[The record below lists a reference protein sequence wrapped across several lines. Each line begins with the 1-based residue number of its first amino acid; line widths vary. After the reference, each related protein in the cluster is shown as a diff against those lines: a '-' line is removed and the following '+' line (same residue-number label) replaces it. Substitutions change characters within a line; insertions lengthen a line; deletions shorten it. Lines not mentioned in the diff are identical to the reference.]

1 MIHPL
6 PPDLIRLICDQIVL
20 LALPSQPILL
30 LDPHIKLSIIIS
42 PNHQSPQTSLEPHPI
57 IQAQSSL
64 KSLSLVNKL
73 WNLEARRSLWSLGI
87 RFGLPNSF
95 ETVVKLVDP
104 IGTFFDGGVEPT
116 WISSPSASR
125 HSSPHR
131 ITQVK
136 SIHHITRPDLNL
148 NFPFTPDQQYQEQ
161 VPIRSGR
168 RSISLK
174 REAGAYV
181 LQARILSYEDDCF
194 PPSPLSEINSNQ
206 FTSTFNTHHARVGRR
221 LSKSPPHTHLE
232 RSISPIRDRILI
244 QSLSQAF
251 HRASLDLSSN
261 PHHSSNSLALSSSI
275 EAENG
280 NENDEDEF
288 IFDHQ
293 LDNIFNPAP
302 YISSISFSKFRS
314 HGMRRSIGEG
324 HQIRFVTPERLLRLI
339 KSTRSRYTTLSDSDL
354 ECQSD
359 EFSTSTFMIRKGHLT
374 AVGFSEY
381 MDSAISKSVLDE
393 MLLRGGVEVE
403 YEIRDDEDL
412 LTMNSEG
419 DNARGRDRV
428 QKELHPVSR
437 HATPHHTL
445 PAPVQES
452 SQGYAHLPSLATT
465 TCISNQT
472 HHTRPT
478 RIERRMESNLL
489 NETPIKAIDFC
500 GCISLKFRS
509 ALTDFIQDHALC
521 NPDDQQNSLSNIHPN
536 STPTSLRSTTFPW
549 LTRLGLSHMFILGD
563 HELADF
569 LSGFPYLV
577 DLDLSYTRTGP
588 IVLHTLQLIK
598 KPQSQSHMMGSEVSK
613 KLPSFRSLN
622 LAKCTGLTEKSL
634 MGFLCGYSEDEESW
648 EDPQVS
654 IGALEELS
662 LYGDQTLPTPISTH
676 SLDRFFSTC
685 PCFLSGKLSTLDLS
699 SIKLDESQFDLIE
712 KIPKQPN
719 LLQLG
724 LSNCSNLSL
733 STIQSLLKEKMKSVE
748 VLTLSLSC
756 SHARGRLNRSLHPI
770 LSPGLLHKDLID
782 PLSQTDG
789 NGERVS
795 NLRVIE
801 LDEFTLEGLAGGA
814 QGWRVVIGKG
824 QRGWYVN
831 TLVSVNVY
839 GNDSRMEK
847 YRMKDCTLPYTRVLK
862 SHHPSEF
869 LKPDDQIEKDGK
881 MMITHH
887 HHRTLNLAESLNKLM
902 NSDQVI
908 RHNEIG
914 WMSRKLE
921 ILDGSGF
928 LGRQDGLYGFH
939 AFHN

>member
-1 MIHPL
+1 MINQL
-6 PPDLIRLICDQIVL
+6 PPDLIRLICNQILL

-30 LDPHIKLSIIIS
+30 LDPYIKFTIIHHQAH
-42 PNHQSPQTSLEPHPI
+42 PNHQLTLLEPSPI
-57 IQAQSSL
+57 IQAQSLL
-64 KSLSLVNKL
+64 KSLSLVNKA
-73 WNLEARRSLWSLGI
+73 WNLEARRVLWSLGI

-104 IGTFFDGGVEPT
+104 IGTFFDGGVEPS

-125 HSSPHR
+125 HPSPHR
-131 ITQVK
+131 TRQDN
-136 SIHHITRPDLNL
+136 SIQHLTTRPDLNL
-148 NFPFTPDQQYQEQ
+148 NFPLTPDQHHQPQAQ
-161 VPIRSGR
+161 PPIRSGR

-181 LQARILSYEDDCF
+181 LEARILTYEDDCF
-194 PPSPLSEINSNQ
+194 PPSPLSEINPNQLPSNLI
-206 FTSTFNTHHARVGRR
+206 NNNGREGR
-221 LSKSPPHTHLE
+221 SLSKRQHHTHLE
-232 RSISPIRDRILI
+232 RSISPLRGRILI

-251 HRASLDLSSN
+251 HRASIDLSPSY
-261 PHHSSNSLALSSSI
+261 LSSKSFSLSSPI
-275 EAENG
+275 E
-280 NENDEDEF
+280 NENDDEEF

-293 LDNIFNPAP
+293 LDDLFNPAP

-339 KSTRSRYTTLSDSDL
+339 KSTRSRYTSLSDSDS
-354 ECQSD
+354 ETHSD
-359 EFSTSTFMIRKGHLT
+359 ESSSSSTMIRKGHLN

-381 MDSAISKSVLDE
+381 MDSAISKPVLDE
-393 MLLRGGVEVE
+393 ILLRGGVEVE
-403 YEIRDDEDL
+403 YEITDDEDL
-412 LTMNSEG
+412 VTLLSEG
-419 DNARGRDRV
+419 VNGRGRDRV
-428 QKELHPVSR
+428 QKELHPISR

-452 SQGYAHLPSLATT
+452 SQGYAHIPSLTT
-465 TCISNQT
+465 TASISNQT
-472 HHTRPT
+472 LHNRPT
-478 RIERRMESNLL
+478 RIERRMESNLI
-489 NETPIKAIDFC
+489 NETPIQAIDFC
-500 GCISLKFRS
+500 GCISSKFRS

-521 NPDDQQNSLSNIHPN
+521 NPYDQQTGLPQIHPHP
-536 STPTSLRSTTFPW
+536 SITSLRSTTFPW
-549 LTRLGLSHMFILGD
+549 LTRLGLSHVSI
-563 HELADF
+563 LADHDLADL

-598 KPQSQSHMMGSEVSK
+598 KPRDQSHITGSDSVVSK

-634 MGFLCGYSEDEESW
+634 MGFLCGYSEDEEIW
-648 EDPQVS
+648 EDPQAS
-654 IGALEELS
+654 IGGLEELS
-662 LYGDQTLPTPISTH
+662 LYGDQTLPTPISTD

-685 PCFLSGKLSTLDLS
+685 PCFHSGRLITLDLS
-699 SIKLDESQFDLIE
+699 SIKLNELELE

-719 LLQLG
+719 LLQFG

-733 STIQSLLKEKMKSVE
+733 LSLQSLLKEKMRMLE
-748 VLTLSLSC
+748 VLNLSLSC
-756 SHARGRLNRSLHPI
+756 GHARGRLNRSNPSI
-770 LSPGLLHKDLID
+770 LSPGLLHQDLIN
-782 PLSQTDG
+782 PLSQVDS
-789 NGERVS
+789 NGQRIS

-801 LDEFTLEGLAGGA
+801 LDQFTLEALAAGA

-824 QRGWYVN
+824 QRGWYVD

-839 GNDSRMEK
+839 GNDPSMEP
-847 YRMKDCTLPYTRVLK
+847 YRMKECTLPFTRVLK
-862 SHHPSEF
+862 RHEESELSNHLDHH
-869 LKPDDQIEKDGK
+869 KK
-881 MMITHH
+881 
-887 HHRTLNLAESLNKLM
+887 TLNLAESLNRLT
-902 NSDQVI
+902 NSDKVI
-908 RHNEIG
+908 RHDEAG

-921 ILDGSGF
+921 ILEGSGF